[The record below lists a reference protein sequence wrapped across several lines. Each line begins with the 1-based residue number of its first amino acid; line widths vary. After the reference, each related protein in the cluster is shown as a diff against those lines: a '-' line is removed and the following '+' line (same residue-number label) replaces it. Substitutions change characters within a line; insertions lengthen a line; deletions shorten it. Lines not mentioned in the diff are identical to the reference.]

1 VRFSCNLMWSLRSS
15 FQIIVS
21 VYLVFKV
28 AVVGLL
34 LVHVFDIVPH
44 FWFRATIFRTYS

>member
-1 VRFSCNLMWSLRSS
+1 MKFSCNLMWSLCSS

-28 AVVGLL
+28 STVDLL
-34 LVHVFDIVPH
+34 LVHVLVLSLAFGL
-44 FWFRATIFRTYS
+44 RL